1 MHHVE
6 KPNTIGHQG
15 IVWTSPTQQDIGASC
30 GQAQYSRTSR
40 RHVDKPNMI
49 GHRPMGQTSP
59 TWQDTEASCGHAK
72 HNRTP
77 NHGVDKPNTLG
88 HRGMVCTSP
97 TRLDTEPWLGQ
108 GQHYRAPRHGVDK
121 PTVRRNQPLCREL
134 LDERNQILPTITT
147 NPYPWELYNVP
158 KIHLDTNKYI
168 HIHSQGLQFLP
179 FIRTKYIY
187 IYKHKRKRTHIHKTL
202 IHKVKILSRTYH
214 VHKAFLDFYIS
225 FEAYVVQ

>member
-1 MHHVE
+1 
-6 KPNTIGHQG
+6 
-15 IVWTSPTQQDIGASC
+15 
-30 GQAQYSRTSR
+30 
-40 RHVDKPNMI
+40 
-49 GHRPMGQTSP
+49 
-59 TWQDTEASCGHAK
+59 
-72 HNRTP
+72 
-77 NHGVDKPNTLG
+77 
-88 HRGMVCTSP
+88 MVCTSP

-202 IHKVKILSRTYH
+202 IHKVKILSR
-214 VHKAFLDFYIS
+214 IS
-225 FEAYVVQ
+225 RASLLPIFSMSGEEKHGLNSNDYRIEEDT